1 MDFIIKIVFLSIL
14 LGWWPFAFKRWA
26 KWHYLLYGSII
37 IWLFIGC
44 FIVWKDVKNQA
55 EFDRNIRDAVANIES
70 AVDVGNKKVLADGLE
85 KLSKKHSTGSLRKS
99 QEFLS
104 LTAVFSG
111 NGEAEK

>member
-1 MDFIIKIVFLSIL
+1 MDFIIKILFISIL
-14 LGWWPFAFKRWA
+14 LGWWPFVFKRWA

-37 IWLFIGC
+37 VWIFIGC
-44 FIVWKDVKNQA
+44 FIAWGKFENQA
-55 EFDRNIRDAVANIES
+55 EFDRNVRDAAANVES
-70 AVDVGNKKVLADGLE
+70 AVETGNKKALADGLE
-85 KLSKKHSTGSLRKS
+85 KLSKSHRTSKLRKS